1 MAEERKVTIDDEQ
14 QTVNKEIASFKE
26 RVLNLQTRLNCPKNR
41 VNEFGD
47 FNYRSC
53 EDILMAAKP
62 LLKELEIILTI
73 KDSLEITEKEN
84 YIKATATLLDVHSTK
99 SLQTIAYARETNE
112 KKKMDAAQLTGSA
125 SSYARKYAL
134 NGLLCI
140 DDNQDIDSMDNT
152 NDSMDNAKQSYTQI
166 VQNKSSSNKK
176 NEVLQE
182 LLKWATNE
190 DKQNK
195 ISIVIAE
202 LFHKKNYSELT
213 IKESEQLLSE
223 IQKIDEAEKMSKG
236 TQQWM

>member
-112 KKKMDAAQLTGSA
+112 KKKMDAAQLTGAA

-134 NGLLCI
+134 NGLFCI

-152 NDSMDNAKQSYTQI
+152 KQSYTQI

-213 IKESEQLLSE
+213 VKESEQLLSE

>member
-1 MAEERKVTIDDEQ
+1 MRGGTTMTEEKKTTTNDEKQ
-14 QTVNKEIASFKE
+14 IVNKGIASFKE
-26 RVLNLQTRLNCPKNR
+26 RVLDLQARLNCPKNR
-41 VNEFGD
+41 PNDYGGFY
-47 FNYRSC
+47 YRSC
-53 EDILMAAKP
+53 EDILMAVKP

-73 KDSLEITEKEN
+73 ADSLEITEKEN
-84 YIKATATLLDVHSTK
+84 YIKATATLLDVHS
-99 SLQTIAYARETNE
+99 SQYLQTIAYARETNE

-134 NGLLCI
+134 NGLFCI
-140 DDNQDIDSMDNT
+140 DDTQDIDSMDNT
-152 NDSMDNAKQSYTQI
+152 KQSYTQL
-166 VQNKSSSNKK
+166 VQNKPSSNKK
-176 NEVLQE
+176 NEILQE

-190 DKQNK
+190 EKQNK

-223 IQKIDEAEKMSKG
+223 IQKIDKAENLAKG